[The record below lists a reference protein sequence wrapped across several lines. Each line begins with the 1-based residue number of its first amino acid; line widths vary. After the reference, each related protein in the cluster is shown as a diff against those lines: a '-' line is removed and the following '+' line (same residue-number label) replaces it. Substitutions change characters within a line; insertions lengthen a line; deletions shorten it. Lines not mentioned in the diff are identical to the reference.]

1 MRAQEIRALS
11 NLEIGEALDAVHKEM
26 FNLRFQRSVGQL
38 ADPNRLR
45 TLRHEHAR
53 LLTIRREREL
63 WAAYEASIAAP
74 DSEQE

>member
-1 MRAQEIRALS
+1 MRAHEIRALS
-11 NLEIGEALDAVHKEM
+11 DTEIAEALDAAHIEM

-45 TLRHEHAR
+45 SLRHEHAR

-63 WAAYEASIAAP
+63 WAAYEASAAAP
-74 DSEQE
+74 ESEQE